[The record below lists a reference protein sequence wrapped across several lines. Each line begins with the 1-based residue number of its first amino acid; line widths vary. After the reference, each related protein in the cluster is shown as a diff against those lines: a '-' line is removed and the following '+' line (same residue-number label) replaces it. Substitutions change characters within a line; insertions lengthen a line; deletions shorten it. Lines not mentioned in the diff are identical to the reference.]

1 MGNSIIINLSLVVGK
16 QITLHKKTC
25 SFFFQTLNMW
35 TLEQASRFRIYFG
48 RFCHVSGDSVTLW
61 YAILSQVR
69 LYSKTS
75 IKQTPQLSGHPL
87 LQLVSVLCVDPD
99 FVGHDSTAWFDRHD
113 STERLPS
120 LTQRSMKSRNH
131 ERRLEVVSDISP
143 TFIREIERKLR
154 EQWL

>member
-1 MGNSIIINLSLVVGK
+1 MDNSIIITLSLVVGK

-35 TLEQASRFRIYFG
+35 TLDFRIYFG

-75 IKQTPQLSGHPL
+75 IKQTTQLSGHPL

-99 FVGHDSTAWFDRHD
+99 FVGHDSTASGGAGSGLWSCRVWGVHDCTSKEICQSFINHTEHARNKYFISVSAPYWIFWFA
-113 STERLPS
+113 EG
-120 LTQRSMKSRNH
+120 
-131 ERRLEVVSDISP
+131 
-143 TFIREIERKLR
+143 
-154 EQWL
+154 